1 MVSSKQINIYIIIF
15 ITNSVLIISFY
26 FCLIFLFNIS
36 TFVFLYIFKYIIEN
50 KKSQDMLKIYFKT
63 KFFF

>member
-63 KFFF
+63 KIFF